1 MNNNKSAVCY
11 LVLLLMTAVLAAC
24 DKQEGEQRIVGQL
37 ESDRVEITAE
47 IAEPVIG
54 RDVVEGQA
62 VEAGQSLIR
71 QDTSKIDAR
80 IVEAQAVEKGARA
93 RLDELIR
100 GPRRELI
107 VARQADVE
115 GAERALEFRTKEFER
130 AKRLIE
136 RQLAAPELLDRTI
149 AARDAADAKL
159 KNANARLEELLTGTT
174 TEELSQAEATVS
186 QAAARL
192 ASLMIELQRHTS
204 SAPVAG
210 VVDSLL
216 IEQGERPGI
225 GQPVAILL
233 PGQQPHARVFIL
245 ETQRAAVVPGTKA
258 LVYVDGIDEAL
269 DGEVRWVSSEAA
281 FTPYYALT
289 ERDRGRLT
297 FAAKIDITSTVQR
310 LPDGLP
316 VEVELLISRPRQ

>member
-1 MNNNKSAVCY
+1 MNTDKFAVQI
-11 LVLLLMTAVLAAC
+11 LALLLVTATLAAC
-24 DKQEGEQRIVGQL
+24 DKKQDPQRIVGQL

-47 IAEPVIG
+47 TAEPVIG

-62 VEAGQSLIR
+62 VEANQSLIR

-80 IVEAQAVEKGARA
+80 IVEAEAVEKGARA

-100 GPRRELI
+100 GPRHELI
-107 VARQADVE
+107 VAAQADVE

-136 RQLAAPELLDRTI
+136 RELAAPELLDRTI
-149 AARDAADAKL
+149 AARDAADADL
-159 KNANARLEELLTGTT
+159 KNAHARLEELLTGTT
-174 TEELSQAEATVS
+174 PEELHQAEATVS
-186 QAAARL
+186 EATARL
-192 ASLMIELQRHTS
+192 ASLLIELQRHTS

-210 VVDSLL
+210 IVDSLL
-216 IEQGERPGI
+216 VEQGERPGI

-233 PGQQPHARVFIL
+233 PGQQPHARVFVL
-245 ETQRAAVVPGTKA
+245 ESQRAAVVPGTKA
-258 LVYVDGIDEAL
+258 IVYVDGINEAF

-297 FAAKIDITSTVQR
+297 FAAKIDIRNAAQR
-310 LPDGLP
+310 LPDGIP
-316 VEVELLISRPRQ
+316 VEVELLINRPPQ